1 MVVIRESPTFK
12 CMTRKLNTQDSPTD
26 MAKGSPTKAAWPP
39 RSPHEVM
46 LNSPSRRKRDQDY
59 RDTSPTV
66 TKRRR
71 VTSNEPNAAL
81 GGDDDEET
89 LQLKLQQIQAQ
100 LKLKKLQKAKQN
112 AAVGKETES
121 RSQVQ
126 VLHSPKTQRVI
137 ENPPDSPKRVQLGID
152 RGLRAANVSL
162 KRARPEDRE
171 SEKDATVK
179 RKTFSKRLLENRLE
193 DQQREKKRDRLEERR
208 SHGFSIHA
216 NDGQETS
223 KRTHGANSTQQAS
236 REVPKTHA
244 ASQSSHQDGMTRKSA
259 DSARTKQRPSKGS
272 RSDAGVADLDA
283 SENYEHFSGFNLCT
297 RHLSQDTLK
306 EAFTS
311 KTLLSIPAL
320 LKDVVAPLYDPPDV
334 EDDYV
339 VHGIIASKSTP
350 YNHAPKHA
358 TANSDP
364 DIDSSRSRFM
374 VLKLTDLKWE
384 LDLFLFDTAF
394 TRFWKL
400 SPGTVVAILNPGIMP
415 PKPHMR
421 DTGQFSLK
429 LASSEETVLEVGVS
443 SDLGWC
449 KSVKKDGK
457 ECGAW
462 IDKRKTEFC
471 EFHRSLG
478 IERARAGRMEVNGM
492 AGVGLFAGQ
501 DLQKRGD
508 RGSGRGGRG
517 HKWRGGA
524 KGGENRLLS
533 EGPQFI
539 RSIGETSY
547 MIPKAFGSGG
557 STARMLDS
565 EDYVHGG
572 LSKSERSQKRLA
584 AFEKERSLTKALGTQ
599 GSGIGGEY
607 MRKKH
612 VSEVQPGDVV
622 SDHEGPEKPKTA
634 AELGLLSN
642 GADAVRL
649 SPTKRRAGKA
659 SQPSNTVPMG
669 WGGASKRGLQGAS
682 REPEEL
688 EDQSVFPKVPEMSPR
703 KKARFLSDKKGIR
716 VPGRKSLACTKTSD
730 DDDDGLDIV

>member
-1 MVVIRESPTFK
+1 
-12 CMTRKLNTQDSPTD
+12 
-26 MAKGSPTKAAWPP
+26 
-39 RSPHEVM
+39 M
-46 LNSPSRRKRDQDY
+46 LNSPSRRKRAEDY
-59 RDTSPTV
+59 RDVSLTP

-71 VTSNEPNAAL
+71 LAPDEPNAAD
-81 GGDDDEET
+81 GSDDDEET
-89 LQLKLQQIQAQ
+89 LQLKLQQIQAR
-100 LKLKKLQKAKQN
+100 LKLKKLQMAKQN
-112 AAVGKETES
+112 AVAGREGES

-126 VLHSPKTQRVI
+126 VLHSPKAQRI
-137 ENPPDSPKRVQLGID
+137 EKPPESPKRVQLGID

-162 KRARPEDRE
+162 KRARPENQVSGRE
-171 SEKDATVK
+171 APVK
-179 RKTFSKRLLENRLE
+179 RKTFSERLLENRSE
-193 DQQREKKRDRLEERR
+193 DLQREKKRDRLEERR
-208 SHGFSIHA
+208 SHGFSVP
-216 NDGQETS
+216 
-223 KRTHGANSTQQAS
+223 ANSNQHPRKDDNGAGSTPYAS
-236 REVPKTHA
+236 RDVPKTNA
-244 ASQSSHQDGMTRKSA
+244 ATQLAHEGGIKQKSA
-259 DSARTKQRPSKGS
+259 DSARPKQRTFKTCIQE
-272 RSDAGVADLDA
+272 A
-283 SENYEHFSGFNLCT
+283 SEAEQTPSEDYDPFSKFNLCT
-297 RHLSQDTLK
+297 RHLSQETLD
-306 EAFTS
+306 EAFAS
-311 KTLLSIPAL
+311 KTLLSIPNL
-320 LKDVVAPLYDPPDV
+320 LKDVIGPHYDPPDV

-358 TANSDP
+358 TANGDP
-364 DIDSSRSRFM
+364 GTDSSRSKFM

-394 TRFWKL
+394 TRFWKMT
-400 SPGTVVAILNPGIMP
+400 PGTVIAILNPGIMP

-462 IDKRKTEFC
+462 VDKRKTEFC

-492 AGVGLFAGQ
+492 AGVGLFAAHEF
-501 DLQKRGD
+501 QKRGES
-508 RGSGRGGRG
+508 RSGRGGRG
-517 HKWRGGA
+517 SKWLGGG
-524 KGGENRLLS
+524 KGKENGLRP

-547 MIPKAFGSGG
+547 MIPREFGSGG
-557 STARMLDS
+557 NTAKILDS

-612 VSEVQPGDVV
+612 GSEAQPEDGGG
-622 SDHEGPEKPKTA
+622 DHEGPEKPKTA

-642 GADAVRL
+642 GASAVRL

-659 SQPSNTVPMG
+659 AQPSNTVPMG
-669 WGGASKRGLQGAS
+669 WGGASKRGLQSAS
-682 REPEEL
+682 QHVEEPAV
-688 EDQSVFPKVPEMSPR
+688 QPVVTKGPGMSPR
-703 KKARFLSDKKGIR
+703 KQARFLLSKKGIR
-716 VPGRKSLACTKTSD
+716 VPGRDSLVYPKTPGD
-730 DDDDGLDIV
+730 DDDDLDII